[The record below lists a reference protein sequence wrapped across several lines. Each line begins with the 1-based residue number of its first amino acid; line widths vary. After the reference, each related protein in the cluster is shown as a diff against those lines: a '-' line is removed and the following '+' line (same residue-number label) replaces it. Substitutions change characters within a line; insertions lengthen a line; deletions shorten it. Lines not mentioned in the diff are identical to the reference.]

1 MLYEIGKVEPDS
13 ILDMSIFFF
22 LPDFDKIYYFVLQE
36 IINPL
41 KQKEEAL
48 ITYHII
54 LFYKQDTLLCKFRVT
69 YRRSHI

>member
-1 MLYEIGKVEPDS
+1 MLYKIGKVELDS

-41 KQKEEAL
+41 KQKEEWPNHLSQYPFLQTRYIA
-48 ITYHII
+48 
-54 LFYKQDTLLCKFRVT
+54 V
-69 YRRSHI
+69 